1 VETRFYPLR
10 AGVCSPAANGSGSAI
25 LFVTPMPPRHAAL
38 SLTLLALLPVSAFA
52 RKQETGFLDRA
63 ITVSGE
69 TYRYQVFVPYNWD
82 RHKKWP
88 VILFLHGAGER
99 GENGLLQTDV
109 GLAHAIREHAG
120 NFPFVV
126 VMPQCPKGKLWTEPE
141 METQAFAAL
150 DRSMKAFD
158 GDSERI
164 YLTGISMG
172 GYGTWDLA
180 AKYPHRF
187 AAYVPIC
194 GGIYGPP
201 NFKKIEVSLAKDAQ
215 VADPYAETARR
226 VGNTPVWIF
235 HGDADDSV
243 PVDES
248 RKMYAALQA
257 AGAKTKYS
265 EYPGVGHNSWDKA
278 YAEPELV
285 PWLLNQ
291 RLLR

>member
-1 VETRFYPLR
+1 
-10 AGVCSPAANGSGSAI
+10 
-25 LFVTPMPPRHAAL
+25 MPPRYAAL

-82 RHKKWP
+82 KHKKWP

-150 DRSMKAFD
+150 DRSMKEFD

-164 YLTGISMG
+164 YLTGILNGRIRDLGFSRQVSASLRGLRANLRRNLWSAEFQTNRSKPGEGCASCGSVCRDRTPGRKDSSM
-172 GYGTWDLA
+172 DF
-180 AKYPHRF
+180 P
-187 AAYVPIC
+187 
-194 GGIYGPP
+194 
-201 NFKKIEVSLAKDAQ
+201 
-215 VADPYAETARR
+215 RR
-226 VGNTPVWIF
+226 RG
-235 HGDADDSV
+235 
-243 PVDES
+243 
-248 RKMYAALQA
+248 
-257 AGAKTKYS
+257 
-265 EYPGVGHNSWDKA
+265 
-278 YAEPELV
+278 
-285 PWLLNQ
+285 
-291 RLLR
+291 